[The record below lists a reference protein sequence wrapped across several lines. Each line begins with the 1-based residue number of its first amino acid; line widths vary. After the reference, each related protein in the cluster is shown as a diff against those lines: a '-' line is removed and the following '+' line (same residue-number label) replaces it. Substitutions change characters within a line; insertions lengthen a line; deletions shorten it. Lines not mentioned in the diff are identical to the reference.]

1 MSEVFILKLV
11 ICLVGVLMMIITV
24 ASLAKRRMNESFCL
38 AWGVISLMLILAG
51 ILLHPSELEKIISPI
66 GLVLIL
72 IIIFGVLYFVYFVS
86 VKISTLSRE
95 KQELAIQVALLNQE
109 NQRIMKRLEQITGL
123 EEREI

>member
-86 VKISTLSRE
+86 VKISKLSRE

-109 NQRIMKRLEQITGL
+109 NQRIMKRLEQMTGL
-123 EEREI
+123 EDREI

>member
-1 MSEVFILKLV
+1 MNEVVILKLV
-11 ICLVGVLMMIITV
+11 ICMVGVLMMIITI

-51 ILLHPSELEKIISPI
+51 ILLHPSELDQFISPI
-66 GLVLIL
+66 GLIIIL
-72 IIIFGVLYFVYFVS
+72 IIFFSALYFVYFVS

-109 NQRIMKRLEQITGL
+109 NQRIMERLGKLTDL
-123 EEREI
+123 EERDI

>member
-109 NQRIMKRLEQITGL
+109 NQRIMKRLEQMTGL
-123 EEREI
+123 EDREI

>member
-1 MSEVFILKLV
+1 MNEVVILKLV
-11 ICLVGVLMMIITV
+11 ICMVGVLMMIITI

-51 ILLHPSELEKIISPI
+51 ILLHPSELDQFISPV
-66 GLVLIL
+66 GLIIIL
-72 IIIFGVLYFVYFVS
+72 IIFFSALYFVYFVS

-109 NQRIMKRLEQITGL
+109 NQRIMERLGKLTDL
-123 EEREI
+123 EERDI

>member
-1 MSEVFILKLV
+1 MNEVVILKLV
-11 ICLVGVLMMIITV
+11 ICMVGVLMMIITI

-51 ILLHPSELEKIISPI
+51 ILLHPSELDQFVSPI
-66 GLVLIL
+66 GLIIIL
-72 IIIFGVLYFVYFVS
+72 IIFFSALYFVYFVS

-109 NQRIMKRLEQITGL
+109 NQRIMERLEKMTGL
-123 EEREI
+123 EERDI